1 MLGPC
6 EMELINIAVLKED
19 AEQTVAQLLKLGNFH
34 PVDIRRIESGLNG
47 LPASETQKEA
57 GDWEKLAAR
66 LRQTCASLDFR
77 PSSGPALMTSAL
89 FGQFS
94 YSTAEQ
100 KLNSIDAEAASHISK
115 REELREEI
123 RTRTAMLNRVPA
135 ILPVP
140 LKRRDSAYS
149 FLEVA
154 SGMIA
159 DKNLDLLERSLSGI
173 HSVVYPFRK
182 EPGGRTALLLIGLR
196 RDKPYIEKVLSDTG
210 FEKKDFSDQGEAV
223 GGEIQLKLKVQI
235 EKDKRDMETASAVLA
250 EIAAHSG
257 EELSQIHTFIRLKRS
272 IAEARRYSCNTD
284 KTVLFSGWVP
294 ADEKEKVVSRIRQM
308 ANCLYLEEKSPDELG
323 ISKDDV
329 PVLLKHSALIRPF
342 ELLIESYGIPRYGS
356 VDPTLFT
363 AVTFLLMFGA
373 MFGDFGHGLLLLAAG
388 ILIMRSRSDKVRQ
401 AGALTSYAGGV
412 SALFGLLYGSAFG
425 FEFDS
430 LWIRPINNILGI
442 FKISVI
448 FGIAV
453 ISLGVALNVF
463 ISLRDRDYAK
473 AFFDKAG
480 LISGIIYWSGIALA
494 VRLAVPGAGP
504 VPAGYFILIGACFV
518 VLFLK
523 PLVEIFT
530 GRAHEGVFVLLME
543 TVIDM
548 MEIVMGYLANTVSF
562 IRVAAFALAHA
573 GLFMAIFEL
582 SKLLK
587 DVGSGFV
594 SLLIIIG
601 GNILVLLLE
610 GMVVGIQS
618 LRLNYYE
625 FFSKF
630 FVSGKNVYK
639 PLSV

>member
-6 EMELINIAVLKED
+6 EMELINIAVLKDD

-34 PVDIRRIESGLNG
+34 PVDIRRIESGLDG
-47 LPASETQKEA
+47 LSASEMQKETE
-57 GDWEKLAAR
+57 DWDKLASR
-66 LRQTCASLDFR
+66 LQRTCASLDFR
-77 PSSGPALMTSAL
+77 PSSGPALITPVSS
-89 FGQFS
+89 GQFT
-94 YSTAEQ
+94 YAAVEK
-100 KLNSIDAEAASHISK
+100 KLDSVDADAAPHVARK
-115 REELREEI
+115 EELREEI
-123 RTRTAMLNRVPA
+123 HTKTAMLSRVPG
-135 ILPVP
+135 ILPVSFK
-140 LKRRDSAYS
+140 KRDGAYS
-149 FLEVA
+149 FLETA
-154 SGMIA
+154 SGVIS

-173 HSVVYPFRK
+173 HSVIYPFRK

-196 RDKPYIEKVLSDTG
+196 RDKPYIEKVLSDSG
-210 FEKKDFSDQGEAV
+210 FEKKDFSGQEESV
-223 GGEIQLKLKVQI
+223 SGEIQLKIKLQI
-235 EKDKRDMETASAVLA
+235 EKRKQEDAAESSALA
-250 EIAAHSG
+250 DIAARSG
-257 EELSQIHTFIRLKRS
+257 EELSQMNTFIRLKKS
-272 IAEARRYSCNTD
+272 IMEARRYSCNTD
-284 KTVLFSGWVP
+284 KTVLLSGWVP
-294 ADEKEKVVSRIRQM
+294 ADQKESVVSRIRQM
-308 ANCLYLEEKSPDELG
+308 ENCVYVEEKKPEELG

-329 PVLLKHSALIRPF
+329 PVLLKHTPLIKPF

-373 MFGDFGHGLLLLAAG
+373 MFGDLGHGLLLLAAG
-388 ILIMRSRSDKVRQ
+388 ILVMRSRSEKVRQ

-453 ISLGVALNVF
+453 ISLGVVLNVF
-463 ISLRDRDYAK
+463 ISFRDRDYAR

-480 LISGIIYWSGIALA
+480 LISGIIYWSGVALA

-504 VPAGYFILIGACFV
+504 VPAGYFILISACFLI
-518 VLFLK
+518 LFLR
-523 PLVEIFT
+523 PLVSIIT
-530 GRAHEGVFVLLME
+530 GKAHEGVFVLLME

-587 DVGSGFV
+587 DVGSGFISV
-594 SLLIIIG
+594 LIIIG

-630 FVSGKNVYK
+630 FLNGKNVYK